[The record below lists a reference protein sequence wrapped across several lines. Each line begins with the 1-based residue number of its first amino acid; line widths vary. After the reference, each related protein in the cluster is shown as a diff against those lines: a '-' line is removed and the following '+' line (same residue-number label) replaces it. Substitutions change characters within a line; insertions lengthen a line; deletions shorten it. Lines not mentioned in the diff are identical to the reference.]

1 MGPNQPARS
10 GNSTNEKGPEGLVP
24 HSRDPAATNRQGLP
38 HPAGAGW
45 LRTHLRL
52 RRTGRHAVRGSLVHQ
67 PPGLAVRTG
76 GAADGPRGVRA
87 QDVPESACAPSLIH
101 QLKRAPKGPFQL
113 VEVAGV
119 EPASKTRR
127 VAVHPQACSALET
140 PRRGTDEPLG
150 ACAFQSR
157 CRLEGEG
164 GTHPVPPFGRPK
176 PPVGKFNES
185 ATRRSRFLA
194 RRLSCLKRQEPI
206 RSCRWQFVLGG
217 LMRGPAVQP
226 PPAPCTWIMT
236 CRNRSPPCVLWCL
249 DCALLRCQ

>member
-1 MGPNQPARS
+1 M
-10 GNSTNEKGPEGLVP
+10 
-24 HSRDPAATNRQGLP
+24 
-38 HPAGAGW
+38 
-45 LRTHLRL
+45 
-52 RRTGRHAVRGSLVHQ
+52 
-67 PPGLAVRTG
+67 
-76 GAADGPRGVRA
+76 
-87 QDVPESACAPSLIH
+87 
-101 QLKRAPKGPFQL
+101 
-113 VEVAGV
+113 EVAGV

-164 GTHPVPPFGRPK
+164 GIHPVPPFGRPK
-176 PPVGKFNES
+176 PPVGGFNES

-194 RRLSCLKRQEPI
+194 RRLSCLKRREPI

-226 PPAPCTWIMT
+226 PPAPSTWIMT
-236 CRNRSPPCVLWCL
+236 CRNRSPPKCGRGFHEESPSFQKGQTPPPAGPVGDRVW
-249 DCALLRCQ
+249 ALKDPCSSGG